1 MKTIYK
7 KLLLLLLLLPFS
19 VLAQNTLSG
28 NVTDGVSGLPLPGV
42 SVSVQGTTNGISTDF
57 DGNFQLSG
65 VKTGDVISFS
75 FLGFQTQTIT
85 FNGQQIV
92 AIKLQEDASQLEEVV
107 VIGYGSVKK
116 KDATGSVEVLTSE
129 KFNRGMNTTA
139 ENLLNGRVAGLTVTT
154 GGAPGSGSTIRIRG
168 GASLSASNDPLIVI
182 DGLPIDNGT
191 TGGSTSVLASI
202 NPNDIESFSILKDA
216 SATAIY
222 GSRAS
227 NGVIIITTKKGSK
240 GDLSVSFNSLTT
252 LNTLAKK
259 VDVLSA
265 NQYRAL
271 LNDPAIGATPAQI
284 ALLGTA
290 NTDWQDE
297 IFSNSISV
305 DNNLSLRGN
314 LFGTLPARLSVGYT
328 EVPGLLKTGEFKR
341 TTTSLALNPSFFDN
355 HLKINLNANISWQNN
370 RFADEGAIGNA
381 VRFNPTQPVYD
392 PSSYLGG
399 YFEWFDA
406 GGDRVAV
413 GAQHNPVSLLEQRRN
428 ITDNR
433 RIYGNVQ
440 FDYKL
445 HFFEDL
451 RVVLNL
457 GLDKQDGNGTNILAA
472 SSPAG
477 YQTGRFSLGNYQNFG
492 SHTYFWDRR
501 ENKLMDAYLAYNK
514 TVGNTNFD
522 ITAGYSYQ
530 NFESKQYTS
539 GNMVDPSA
547 EADINTDPSLN
558 LQSYFARAN
567 IGFYDKYLFT
577 LNYRRDGSSRFSK
590 ENRWGDFYGAAFA
603 WKISDENF
611 LKDSKYISD
620 LKLRV
625 GYGVTGQQD
634 INNKLSYLATYTTAT
649 SPQAQYQFGDA
660 FYSLGRPQGYNENL
674 KWEET
679 ATSNIGLDYGFFDN
693 RVTGSIDYFYKK
705 STDLLS
711 WVAYPDGANL
721 ANAGYANIGDF
732 TTKGIEFSI
741 GYDVIKNDN
750 WKWNANFNMFYN
762 EREITNLVN
771 DNEAVGDIDGGGGNK
786 IQIHTMGFAP
796 NTFYVY
802 EQAYGPN
809 GKPLE
814 NVFIDRN
821 QDGVVNADDM
831 YRYKKPNADYTFGFM
846 NNVSYKNFD
855 FSMAWRASLGNY
867 AYNNTA
873 SNGGYLR
880 SGVRY
885 PDVISNL
892 NQDYLNTGFIDEGDK
907 NYFSDYYIQDASW
920 IKLDN
925 ITIGYTLQNPLK
937 DDKSR
942 MRFYVAGQNLLV
954 ITDYDG
960 IDPEISGG
968 IDKNI
973 YPRARMF
980 MFGVNLDF

>member
-19 VLAQNTLSG
+19 VLAQSTLTG
-28 NVTDGVSGLPLPGV
+28 NVRDEVSGLPLPGV
-42 SVSVQGTTNGISTDF
+42 SVTIQGGTNGATTDL
-57 DGNFQLSG
+57 DGNFSLSG
-65 VKTGDVISFS
+65 VKKGDAISFS
-75 FLGFQTQTIT
+75 FLGYKTSTIT
-85 FNGQQIV
+85 YDSQNNISIV
-92 AIKLQEDASQLEEVV
+92 LQEDSSQLDEVV
-107 VIGYGSVKK
+107 VVGYGSVKK
-116 KDATGSVEVLTSE
+116 KDATGSVEVVTAE

-139 ENLLNGRVAGLTVTT
+139 ENLLNGRVAGLSITT
-154 GGAPGSGSTIRIRG
+154 GGAPGAASTIRIRG
-168 GASLSASNDPLIVI
+168 GSSLSASNDPLIVI
-182 DGLPIDNGT
+182 DGLPIDNGNS
-191 TGGSTSVLASI
+191 GGSTSILASI

-240 GDLSVSFNSLTT
+240 GDMQISFNSLTT
-252 LNTLAKK
+252 VNTLAKK
-259 VDVLSA
+259 IDVMSA
-265 NQYRAL
+265 SQFRSLVNEV
-271 LNDPAIGATPAQI
+271 GSETQI
-284 ALLGTA
+284 ALLGDA

-297 IFSNSISV
+297 IFHTSISV
-305 DNNLSLRGN
+305 DNNLSIRGN
-314 LFGTLPARLSVGYT
+314 LFDVLPARLSVGYT
-328 EVPGLLKTGEFKR
+328 EVPGLLMTGEFKR

-381 VRFNPTQPVYD
+381 IRFDPTQSVYD
-392 PSSYLGG
+392 STSYFGG
-399 YFEWFDA
+399 YFEWLEAD
-406 GGDRVAV
+406 GDRVAV
-413 GAQHNPVSLLEQRRN
+413 GAQQNPVSLLKQRRN

-440 FDYKL
+440 FDYKF

-451 RVVLNL
+451 RAVLNL
-457 GLDKQDGNGTNILAA
+457 GLDKHDGNGTNTLAPT
-472 SSPAG
+472 SPAG
-477 YQTGRFSLGNYQNFG
+477 YQTGNYSDGTYENFG
-492 SHTYFWDRR
+492 SKTYFWDKR
-501 ENKLMDAYLAYNK
+501 ENKLMDAYLVYTK
-514 TVGNTNFD
+514 EVGKMNLD
-522 ITAGYSYQ
+522 LTAGYSYQ
-530 NFESKQYTS
+530 NFESQQYSS
-539 GNMVDPSA
+539 GNMFDPSA
-547 EADINTDPSLN
+547 EADIKTDPSLN

-577 LNYRRDGSSRFSK
+577 FNYRRDGTSRFSK
-590 ENRWGDFYGAAFA
+590 ENRWGNFYGAAFA

-611 LKDSKYISD
+611 LKDSKYLSD
-620 LKLRV
+620 LKLRI
-625 GYGVTGQQD
+625 GYGLTGQQD
-634 INNKLSYLATYTTAT
+634 IGDKLSYMATYTTAT
-649 SPQAQYQFGDA
+649 SPQAQYQFGDS
-660 FYSLGRPQGYNENL
+660 FVSLGRPQGYNANL

-693 RVTGSIDYFYKK
+693 RLTGSVDLFYKK

-711 WVAYPDGANL
+711 WVSYPDGANL

-732 TTKGIEFSI
+732 TTKGAEFSVS
-741 GYDVIKNDN
+741 YDIIKNDN
-750 WKWNANFNMFYN
+750 WKWNANFNVFYN
-762 EREITNLVN
+762 EREITDLVN
-771 DNEAVGDIDGGGGNK
+771 DNESVGDIDGGGGNK
-786 IQIHTMGFAP
+786 IQIHTMGYAP
-796 NTFYVY
+796 NAFYVY
-802 EQAYGPN
+802 EQAYDTN

-821 QDGVVNADDM
+821 QDGVVDADDM
-831 YRYKKPNADYTFGFM
+831 YHYKKPNADYTFGFM

-867 AYNNTA
+867 VYNNTL
-873 SNGGYLR
+873 STTSYLM

-885 PDVISNL
+885 PDVLSNL
-892 NQDYLNTGFIDEGDK
+892 NQNYYNTGFQVEGDK
-907 NYFSDYYIQDASW
+907 TYLSDYYVEDASW

-925 ITIGYTLQNPLK
+925 ITIGYTLQNPFR

-942 MRFYVAGQNLLV
+942 IRFYLAGQSLLT
-954 ITDYDG
+954 ITDYKG
-960 IDPEISGG
+960 LDPEVSGG